1 MATNA
6 TSPQAARCC
15 SKTQWAAVI
24 VASPANVAFGKANP
38 SEPGPKTGAA
48 DGIGGRR

>member
-1 MATNA
+1 
-6 TSPQAARCC
+6 
-15 SKTQWAAVI
+15 
-24 VASPANVAFGKANP
+24 VAFGKANP